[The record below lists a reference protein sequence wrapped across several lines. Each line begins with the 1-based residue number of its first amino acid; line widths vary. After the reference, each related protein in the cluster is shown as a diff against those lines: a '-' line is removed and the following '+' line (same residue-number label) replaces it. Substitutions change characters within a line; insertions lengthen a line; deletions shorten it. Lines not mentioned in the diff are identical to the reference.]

1 MTHISKNSLILLN
14 RRRLLGRWALGGTA
28 ALALAACGGGSGGD
42 DSEGIDLRAAYD
54 RVVEGMSIA
63 QVIRAVG
70 RDPNSNNTVVD
81 GFGDLN
87 WSENGQQLDVTFGGL
102 SRTTFLV
109 RWDRLTAPVATLRK
123 EFDCLCD

>member
-1 MTHISKNSLILLN
+1 MKHISQDSFNFLN

-28 ALALAACGGGSGGD
+28 ALALAACGGGGGDD

-70 RDPNSNNTVVD
+70 REPNSNNTVVD

-87 WSENGQQLDVTFGGL
+87 WSENGQQLDVTIGES

-109 RWDRLTAPVATLRK
+109 RWDRLTAPIATLRK
-123 EFDCLCD
+123 EFDCLCG